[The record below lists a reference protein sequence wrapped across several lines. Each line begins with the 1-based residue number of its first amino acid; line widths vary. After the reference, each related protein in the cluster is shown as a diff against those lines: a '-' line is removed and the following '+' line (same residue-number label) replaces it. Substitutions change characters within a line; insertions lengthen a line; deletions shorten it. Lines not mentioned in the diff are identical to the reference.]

1 MLEAV
6 VYMKGARRIVPR
18 EDAGD
23 ERGSASVEAAEVHK
37 VAGHA
42 VGEHLLGEVPEIDA
56 LLGGRHLRGLVGQG
70 DQLRLNPE
78 QARQPGERPVFSPD
92 GTLKNRVADLE
103 IVHRR
108 GPCLRARDWSRNLTG
123 PRERTKREPGGNKA
137 ITRAGESRGV
147 IRRIPRLARNQTKTE
162 RPRI

>member
-1 MLEAV
+1 MSFRILV
-6 VYMKGARRIVPR
+6 VDDSPVARKVVRR
-18 EDAGD
+18 ALNMTGL
-23 ERGSASVEAAEVHK
+23 ALAE
-37 VAGHA
+37 

-70 DQLRLNPE
+70 DQLRLDPE
-78 QARQPGERPVFSPD
+78 QASQPGERPVFPPD
-92 GTLKNRVADLE
+92 GTLKSRVADLE

-108 GPCLRARDWSRNLTG
+108 GGSPEEAKRSRNLTG
-123 PRERTKREPGGNKA
+123 PRQRTNREPGGNNS
-137 ITRAGESRGV
+137 ITRAGESFGV